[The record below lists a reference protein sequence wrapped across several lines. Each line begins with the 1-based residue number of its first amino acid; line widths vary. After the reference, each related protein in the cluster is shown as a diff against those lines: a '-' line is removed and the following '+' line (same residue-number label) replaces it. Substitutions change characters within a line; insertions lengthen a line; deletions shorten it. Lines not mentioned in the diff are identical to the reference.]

1 MVEESVAA
9 LPAIIENDHYV
20 EVWDDIRLGDP
31 ETVETVAV
39 NRPPGCGDEEDGG
52 SSGTSSPP
60 PTRRPRFLGTTSSP
74 HPRRRKQFCMGV
86 LVLLLGCTGLTI
98 GLASRGNAT
107 ASKILATVPGS
118 SVIPGVGGDGDDDG
132 PCPTARRL
140 MRLHDDEA
148 GTQSVRGVRADPC
161 SGENGQDGATV
172 EVPTYSPTKWP
183 TYSPSEAKVE
193 DLETTPPSV
202 AKVEGLETT
211 LPTKTDIIKSP
222 TTAPHQSISSAE
234 EETEQF
240 EEGKDDDEEEE
251 EEDMVITVTTTTVAL
266 PGEAQTLEGTL
277 GSTAAPTE
285 TEAEGCPE
293 AYKTEAVYPP
303 GSLVSVSGTVYQC
316 TEELNNL
323 FCGMAGY
330 EPGEGLFYAGVW
342 TKQGS
347 CTGIRGI

>member
-1 MVEESVAA
+1 MVKGSDAA

-39 NRPPGCGDEEDGG
+39 NRPPGRGDEEDGG
-52 SSGTSSPP
+52 CSGTSSPP

-107 ASKILATVPGS
+107 ASKIVATVPGS
-118 SVIPGVGGDGDDDG
+118 SVIPGVSGDGDDDG
-132 PCPTARRL
+132 PCHAARRL
-140 MRLHDDEA
+140 MRLHDEA

-211 LPTKTDIIKSP
+211 LPTKTY
-222 TTAPHQSISSAE
+222 QSISSAE
-234 EETEQF
+234 EESEQF
-240 EEGKDDDEEEE
+240 EEGKDDDEE
-251 EEDMVITVTTTTVAL
+251 DTDITVATTTVAP
-266 PGEAQTLEGTL
+266 PGEAQTLEGTQRQTSSPTTSPATL

-285 TEAEGCPE
+285 TEAEGCPK

-316 TEELNNL
+316 TEEPNNL
-323 FCGMAGY
+323 FCGLAGY

-347 CTGIRGI
+347 CSGF